1 MKRVGVF
8 LRAINLSGRRLVMA
22 DFKRAL
28 ADAGHPDAQTVVATG
43 NAVIAAKAA
52 DAALEAKIE
61 KGLETTLGQ
70 STEVFVRDGAELA
83 AIVAA
88 NPFPAMARDDPSH
101 LVVVFLKGEP
111 QAADVEAPARQIK
124 GPEEVAAGPGCL
136 YASYPDGHRPLQVDR
151 RGDRTRP
158 AVARHRRNWN
168 TVLKMAELTATHVHV
183 TLEFGTRQEL
193 GRRIFQI

>member
-1 MKRVGVF
+1 MKKVGVF
-8 LRAINLSGRRLVMA
+8 LRAINLAGKRLIMA

-70 STEVFVRDGAELA
+70 STEVFVRDGEALA
-83 AIVAA
+83 AIVAG
-88 NPFPAMARDDPSH
+88 NPFPKMAKDDPSH
-101 LVVVFLKGEP
+101 LVVVFLRGEP
-111 QAADVEAPARQIK
+111 QAAAVEALRGKIK

-136 YASYPDGHRPLQVDR
+136 YASYPADIGHSKLTAAMIERALKL
-151 RGDRTRP
+151 RGT
-158 AVARHRRNWN
+158 ARNWN
-168 TVLKMAELTATHVHV
+168 TVTKMAELTRDA
-183 TLEFGTRQEL
+183 
-193 GRRIFQI
+193 

>member
-1 MKRVGVF
+1 MKKVGVF
-8 LRAINLSGRRLVMA
+8 LRAINLSGRRLLMA
-22 DFKRAL
+22 DFKRVL
-28 ADAGHPDAQTVVATG
+28 AEAGHPDATTVVATG

-70 STEVFVRDGAELA
+70 STEVFVRDGAELT

-111 QAADVEAPARQIK
+111 QRADIEVLRGKIK
-124 GPEEVAAGPGCL
+124 GPEEVAGGPGCL
-136 YASYPDGHRPLQVDR
+136 YASYPEAIGHSKLTAAVIERALR
-151 RGDRTRP
+151 LRGT
-158 AVARHRRNWN
+158 ARNWN
-168 TVLKMAELTATHVHV
+168 TVLKMAELT
-183 TLEFGTRQEL
+183 RDP
-193 GRRIFQI
+193 

>member
-1 MKRVGVF
+1 VKKVGVF
-8 LRAINLSGRRLVMA
+8 LRAINLAGSRLVMA

-43 NAVIAAKAA
+43 NAVILAKAS
-52 DAALEAKIE
+52 DPALETKIE

-70 STEVFVRDGAELA
+70 STEVFVRDGEALA
-83 AIVAA
+83 AIVAG

-111 QAADVEAPARQIK
+111 EAAAVEVLRAKIK

-136 YASYPDGHRPLQVDR
+136 YASYPDDIGHSKLTAALIERALKL
-151 RGDRTRP
+151 RGT
-158 AVARHRRNWN
+158 ARNWN
-168 TVLKMAELTATHVHV
+168 TVTKMADLT
-183 TLEFGTRQEL
+183 RDP
-193 GRRIFQI
+193 

>member
-1 MKRVGVF
+1 MKKVGVF
-8 LRAINLSGRRLVMA
+8 LRAINLSGRRLLMA

-52 DAALEAKIE
+52 DAALAARIE

-83 AIVAA
+83 AIVAG

-101 LVVVFLKGEP
+101 LVVVFLKGQP
-111 QAADVEAPARQIK
+111 DAAAVETLRGRIK
-124 GPEEVAAGPGCL
+124 GPEQVAAGPGCL
-136 YASYPDGHRPLQVDR
+136 YASYPDDIGHSKLTAAMIERALKL
-151 RGDRTRP
+151 RGT
-158 AVARHRRNWN
+158 ARNWN
-168 TVLKMAELTATHVHV
+168 TVLKMAELT
-183 TLEFGTRQEL
+183 RDP
-193 GRRIFQI
+193 

>member
-1 MKRVGVF
+1 VRKVGVF
-8 LRAINLSGRRLVMA
+8 LRAINLSGRRLLMA

-28 ADAGHPDAQTVVATG
+28 AEAGHPDAQTVVATG

-52 DAALEAKIE
+52 DAALEARIE

-70 STEVFVRDGAELA
+70 STDVFVRDGAELA
-83 AIVAA
+83 AIAAA

-111 QAADVEAPARQIK
+111 DAAAVEALRGKIK

-136 YASYPDGHRPLQVDR
+136 YASYPVDIGHSKLTAAVIERALR
-151 RGDRTRP
+151 LRGT
-158 AVARHRRNWN
+158 ARNWN
-168 TVLKMAELTATHVHV
+168 TVRKMAELTRDH
-183 TLEFGTRQEL
+183 
-193 GRRIFQI
+193 

>member
-1 MKRVGVF
+1 VKVGVF
-8 LRAINLSGRRLVMA
+8 LRAINLSGRRLLMA

-28 ADAGHPDAQTVVATG
+28 AEAGHPDAQTVVATG

-70 STEVFVRDGAELA
+70 STEVFVRAGAELA

-88 NPFPAMARDDPSH
+88 NPFPAIARDDPSH
-101 LVVVFLKGEP
+101 LVVIFLKGEP
-111 QAADVEAPARQIK
+111 QDAAVEALRGKIT

-136 YASYPDGHRPLQVDR
+136 YASYPVDIGHSKLTAARIERALKL
-151 RGDRTRP
+151 RGT
-158 AVARHRRNWN
+158 ARNWN
-168 TVLKMAELTATHVHV
+168 TVLKMAELT
-183 TLEFGTRQEL
+183 RDP
-193 GRRIFQI
+193 

>member
-1 MKRVGVF
+1 MKKVGVF

-101 LVVVFLKGEP
+101 LVVVFLKGKP
-111 QAADVEAPARQIK
+111 QPADVEVLRGKIK
-124 GPEEVAAGPGCL
+124 GPEEVAAGPACL
-136 YASYPDGHRPLQVDR
+136 YASYPDDIGHSKLAAAVIERALGL
-151 RGDRTRP
+151 RGT
-158 AVARHRRNWN
+158 ARNWN
-168 TVLKMAELTATHVHV
+168 TVLKMAELTRDA
-183 TLEFGTRQEL
+183 
-193 GRRIFQI
+193 

>member
-1 MKRVGVF
+1 VQKVGVF
-8 LRAINLSGRRLVMA
+8 LRAVNLAGRRLVMA

-28 ADAGHPDAQTVVATG
+28 AEVGHPDAQTVVATG
-43 NAVIAAKAA
+43 NAVIAANAA
-52 DAALEAKIE
+52 DAALESKIE

-70 STEVFVRDGAELA
+70 ATEVFARNGAELA

-111 QAADVEAPARQIK
+111 EAAAIEALRGKIK

-136 YASYPDGHRPLQVDR
+136 YASYPVDIGHSKLTAAMIERALKL
-151 RGDRTRP
+151 RGT
-158 AVARHRRNWN
+158 ARNWN
-168 TVLKMAELTATHVHV
+168 TVLKVAELVRV
-183 TLEFGTRQEL
+183 P
-193 GRRIFQI
+193 